1 MTEAEKDLKA
11 IKFKL
16 LDKAYPD
23 YFLHKKMTVTCPK
36 CKKIVEVYEVGNDK
50 ITDIIVK
57 NADQIKEE
65 VLAQKIIIGSMQGH
79 TAEWKING
87 EDVTFGVAKVSF

>member
-11 IKFKL
+11 IKFEL

-36 CKKIVEVYEVGNDK
+36 CKKIVEVYEVGNSY
-50 ITDIIVK
+50 
-57 NADQIKEE
+57 
-65 VLAQKIIIGSMQGH
+65 G
-79 TAEWKING
+79 
-87 EDVTFGVAKVSF
+87 AKCECGFMNNTVRGI